1 MVKRPW
7 FPFYPADWLGE
18 RNVRMISREAR
29 SCYFDLLCE
38 IWSHGPVND
47 DPDFCAHLLNE
58 SPRGFRKIWAEIRP
72 LFFEIS
78 PGKLSQNRLE
88 FERNEAESK
97 AEKARNSAQS
107 RWAPNANALRPHSDR
122 SANEMLA
129 RASSQ
134 SHPQSQLQDP
144 PTVPP
149 REESRP
155 TDPEPLKLASPP
167 AQPRAP
173 KSKVKQLDDWQK
185 QAEPL
190 LAELNAAR
198 KRVRPSSRDYSA
210 TTDNLRGIAERLA
223 KGATVEDVKHV
234 ILVREVE
241 CRANPDAF
249 QWFDAVTPFRSEN
262 FSRALGRDASGQPI
276 ARASPLPQSGRR
288 GFVEPMAHI
297 PEGQGNDDVK
307 L

>member
-1 MVKRPW
+1 MNKRPW

-88 FERNEAESK
+88 FERNEAEHK

-107 RWAPNANALRPHSDR
+107 RWSNNANALPTHSER
-122 SANEMLA
+122 NANGMLA

-134 SHPQSQLQDP
+134 SHPQSHPQSQIQDP
-144 PTVPP
+144 PIVPP
-149 REESRP
+149 EP
-155 TDPEPLKLASPP
+155 PAPEPLKLAAPS
-167 AQPRAP
+167 AAARAP
-173 KSKVKQLDDWQK
+173 KKSVKKLDDWQK

-210 TTDNLRGIAERLA
+210 TADNLRGITERLA
-223 KGATVEDVKHV
+223 KGATAEDVKHV
-234 ILVREVE
+234 ILVGEVE
-241 CRANPDAF
+241 CRDNPDSF
-249 QWFDAVTPFRSEN
+249 QWFDAVSPFRADN
-262 FSRALGRDASGQPI
+262 FARKLGRDPNAATP
-276 ARASPLPQSGRR
+276 RAATPQRDPSVGHAPAAPHNTESRIR
-288 GFVEPMAHI
+288 
-297 PEGQGNDDVK
+297 DDF
-307 L
+307 